1 MGRDNT
7 YDNFKKRKSSNLKG
21 VRHFFEYILATGLI
35 RVCNMLSVP
44 FNQKLGRG
52 FGRLAYRL
60 AKKDRGIAEYQL
72 EFCFPEKS
80 ESERQDIAKGVFN
93 SFGMTLFEA
102 LSIELFRK
110 EPDKWIKLHNTNAI
124 EKAKAM
130 GNGAIL
136 LFAHTGNW
144 ELLSVVYDML
154 DIKGM
159 AIGALIGNPKVDE
172 IIFSR
177 RKASGLRIIPRND
190 KSSGRSFLKAFKN
203 NEFVM
208 LGFDQ
213 DTRVKSVFVDFFG
226 RKASTPVGVAN
237 FGQKFDAPVLAAFG
251 ARMPDGTHHFFF
263 EIITEAPYE
272 KTDEEAVKMTQMFN
286 DALEKHIMQY
296 PDQWAWFHRRWKTQ
310 PDAKKKVKD

>member
-7 YDNFKKRKSSNLKG
+7 YDNYKKRKSSSLKG
-21 VRHFFEYILATGLI
+21 IRHFFEYLIIKGLI
-35 RVCNMLSVP
+35 RLGNLFPVS

-52 FGRLAYRL
+52 VGRLGYRF

-72 EFCFPEKS
+72 KFCFPDKS
-80 ESERQDIAKGVFN
+80 DEERDIITKGVFEN
-93 SFGMTLFEA
+93 FGMTLFEA
-102 LSIELFRK
+102 LSIEQVRK
-110 EPDKWIKLHNTNAI
+110 NPDKWIKLHNVEAI
-124 EKAKAM
+124 EKAKQI
-130 GNGAIL
+130 GNGAVL
-136 LFAHTGNW
+136 LFAHVGNW

-172 IIFSR
+172 IVFSR

-213 DTRVKSVFVDFFG
+213 DTRVKSVFADFFG

-263 EIITEAPYE
+263 DIVTEGPYE
-272 KTDEEAVKMTQMFN
+272 KTDEEAVEMTQTFN
-286 DALEKHIMQY
+286 DVLEKHIRKY

-310 PDAKKKVKD
+310 PDK